1 MRMADPH
8 LNVHRILAQGRV
20 RIQRARVFVRLGVRS
35 VWDLAFRN
43 FDRRRSALGIQ
54 GLTGRLE

>member
-20 RIQRARVFVRLGVRS
+20 RIQRARVCPVEGPQCLGLGVS
-35 VWDLAFRN
+35 QL
-43 FDRRRSALGIQ
+43 
-54 GLTGRLE
+54 